1 MLRRPGKDPAEA
13 DRAALAGEESTAPA
27 ERLSVLEEEHRLLSD
42 RRRRLHQ
49 SIDLL
54 EGFAT
59 VRPDAALRL
68 ERYKLTEQE
77 VSRIRAELYRE
88 IGELRLGQRAHQY
101 HA

>member
-13 DRAALAGEESTAPA
+13 VRSAVDGEESTAPA

-54 EGFAT
+54 EGFAN
-59 VRPDAALRL
+59 VKPDAALRL
-68 ERYKLTEQE
+68 QRYKLTERE

-88 IGELRLGQRAHQY
+88 IGELRLEQRAHQY
-101 HA
+101 QS